1 MIKFYLIQV
10 HFCVC
15 ILPPADDILPVGV
28 VMDPLAISPEAL
40 LVAIPVHEIPI
51 KSVAPLAATSEK
63 SIRAVVKVD
72 VYTHVIIDN

>member
-1 MIKFYLIQV
+1 MPFV
-10 HFCVC
+10 DE
-15 ILPPADDILPVGV
+15 ILPLVVVVVPPAV
-28 VMDPLAISPEAL
+28 SPEAL

-72 VYTHVIIDN
+72 VYTHVIVDN